1 MKTKPRLGRGIDAL
15 FTDSLQEEGSQVIDI
30 SIEELFP
37 NPTQPRKLITDDK
50 IADLSESIKKSGLIS
65 PIIVRK
71 MNTKYEIIAG
81 ERRYHACKM
90 AGIDKIP
97 SIVKEISDEEAFKI
111 SLIENLQRED
121 LNPMDEAEAYYT
133 LKNQFNLTHQE
144 IADSVVKDRSTIT
157 NALRMINLPEEIKE
171 SLRNSSIS
179 TGHAR
184 AILMVDSVNEKISLL
199 ERIISQGLS
208 VRDTEQLASK
218 KSDKKSS
225 KRKADQNM
233 ERLSSL
239 LSDRFSTKVVCTWG
253 QRKGKIIINVS
264 SKEDMRRI
272 VEELSRYD
280 SPI

>member
-15 FTDSLQEEGSQVIDI
+15 FADSLHEEGSQVIDI

-37 NPTQPRKLITDDK
+37 NPTQPRKLISDDK

-97 SIVKEISDEEAFKI
+97 SIVKDISDEEAFKI

-144 IADSVVKDRSTIT
+144 IADSVIKDRSTVT
-157 NALRMINLPEEIKE
+157 NALRLINLPEEIKDA
-171 SLRNSSIS
+171 LRNNIIS

-184 AILMVDSVNEKISLL
+184 AILMLDSVNEKISLL
-199 ERIISQGLS
+199 ERIVSQGLS
-208 VRDTEQLASK
+208 VRDTEQLASRK
-218 KSDKKSS
+218 PNNKSS
-225 KRKADQNM
+225 KRKTDQNM
-233 ERLSSL
+233 ERLSNL
-239 LSDRFSTKVVCTWG
+239 LSNRFSTKVVCIWG
-253 QRKGKIIINVS
+253 KRKGKIIINIS

-272 VEELSRYD
+272 VEELSRYEP
-280 SPI
+280 PI